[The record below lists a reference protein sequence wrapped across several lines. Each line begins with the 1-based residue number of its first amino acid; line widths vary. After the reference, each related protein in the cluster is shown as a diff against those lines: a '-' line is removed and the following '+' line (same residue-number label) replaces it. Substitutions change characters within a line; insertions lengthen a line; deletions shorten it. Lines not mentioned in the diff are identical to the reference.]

1 MARLGFRTTNWT
13 RIENSNTTRS
23 RKKTRGEYDFE
34 IIVMDSQRRIL
45 SRETVWVD
53 SFNQAIEIARNKKI
67 NLPKDQTVHCDGME
81 IGFFA

>member
-13 RIENSNTTRS
+13 RIENSNTTRR

-34 IIVMDSQRRIL
+34 IIIMDNQRRTI

-53 SFNQAIEIARNKKI
+53 SFNQAIEIARSKKHD
-67 NLPKDQTVHCDGME
+67 LPKTHTVHCDGVE
-81 IGFFA
+81 VGYFG